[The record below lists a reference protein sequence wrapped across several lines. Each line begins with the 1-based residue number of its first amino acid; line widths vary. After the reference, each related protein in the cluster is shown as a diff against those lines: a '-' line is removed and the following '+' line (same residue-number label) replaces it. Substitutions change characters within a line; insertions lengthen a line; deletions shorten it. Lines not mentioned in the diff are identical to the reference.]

1 MRFAPGNRAPRN
13 TETGAR
19 EMTNF
24 AQNVIGVVAAFVFS
38 GLAFA
43 VTLAGA

>member
-1 MRFAPGNRAPRN
+1 MGSPPRELAEQG
-13 TETGAR
+13 TE

-24 AQNVIGVVAAFVFS
+24 AQNAVGVVAAFVLS

-43 VTLAGA
+43 VTLA

>member
-1 MRFAPGNRAPRN
+1 LHLLGA
-13 TETGAR
+13 ETGA
-19 EMTNF
+19 ENMSNF

-43 VTLAGA
+43 VTLA